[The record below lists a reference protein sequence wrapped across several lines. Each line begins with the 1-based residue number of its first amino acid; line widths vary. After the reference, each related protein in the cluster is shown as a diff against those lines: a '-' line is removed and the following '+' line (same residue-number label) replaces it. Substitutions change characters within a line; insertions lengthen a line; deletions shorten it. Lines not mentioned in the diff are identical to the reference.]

1 MGEFDS
7 MCVQECGTVSHT
19 GGSVNEP
26 LTVDVYIDFV
36 CPFVHAGTKWLQE
49 VQRQLGP
56 DNVTFNW
63 RFFPLEQVNA
73 PADIE
78 ETVWDLPPENRSQA
92 RNSMHAAIAAMQQGN
107 DAFERF
113 MPALLALK
121 HEEGKDHGKQATLEE
136 AAQRA
141 GLDMERF
148 RADLG
153 DRSLLTRIR
162 DDYLHGRNEHG
173 VVGTPTLVFPNG
185 EAAYIQVRP
194 APGPED
200 AVPLWNDV
208 VRVIERP
215 LVHEIK
221 RPRKP

>member
-1 MGEFDS
+1 

-92 RNSMHAAIAAMQQGN
+92 RNSMHAAIAAMQQGD

-136 AAQRA
+136 VGGRRAARHKKPDGSSHLA
-141 GLDMERF
+141 VLDDDGL
-148 RADLG
+148 AQ
-153 DRSLLTRIR
+153 
-162 DDYLHGRNEHG
+162 
-173 VVGTPTLVFPNG
+173 V
-185 EAAYIQVRP
+185 EAAL
-194 APGPED
+194 A
-200 AVPLWNDV
+200 
-208 VRVIERP
+208 
-215 LVHEIK
+215 K
-221 RPRKP
+221 RQG